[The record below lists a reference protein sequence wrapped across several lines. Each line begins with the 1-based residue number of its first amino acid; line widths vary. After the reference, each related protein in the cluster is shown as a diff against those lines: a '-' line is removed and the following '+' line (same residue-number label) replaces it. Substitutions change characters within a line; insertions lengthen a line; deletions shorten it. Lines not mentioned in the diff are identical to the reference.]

1 MFAEHNALGIEFL
14 GFFKGQA
21 DGPLAIGAL
30 VIIVLTLWR
39 RRIP

>member
-1 MFAEHNALGIEFL
+1 MLAEHNALGIEIF

-21 DGPLAIGAL
+21 QGPLAIGAL
-30 VIIVLTLWR
+30 VIVVLTLWR